1 MTIDEKLKEL
11 GIDLPGVAP
20 AAGAYV
26 PSVRT
31 GNLVFVSG
39 QLPSHSGKVL
49 ITGKVG
55 QEVELEHAHEAARLC
70 TINALAAVRAEIGA
84 LDQINHIVRLEV
96 FVQSAPDFSDQAQVA
111 NGASQLLQ
119 DIFGDIGRHARQ
131 AVGVPEL
138 PLNAAVELSMIV
150 EIK

>member
-1 MTIDEKLKEL
+1 MSIENKLREL
-11 GIDLPGVAP
+11 GIDLPEPAP

-26 PSVRT
+26 PTIRT

-49 ITGKVG
+49 VTGKVG

-70 TINALAAVRAEIGA
+70 AVNALAAIKGETGS
-84 LDQINHIVRLEV
+84 LDVVKQIVRLEV
-96 FVQSAPDFSDQAQVA
+96 FVQSAPGFSDQAQVA
-111 NGASQLLQ
+111 NSASQLLQ
-119 DIFGDIGRHARQ
+119 ELFGDAGKHARQ
-131 AVGVPEL
+131 AVGVAEL

-150 EIK
+150 EVE